1 MIFNQFTDTGELMR
15 FDPQTGRVKSSIIGT
30 AGLGLA
36 VFSWACQAANPLTAS
51 STLNQTQANMADAQ
65 FGACSDSN
73 TSRVSAAFRARCNAL
88 VGASLNGANAPLVGN
103 AERQIS
109 PEQVI
114 ANGTQSTRVAV
125 GGLNLLQSAVDAR
138 ANLLLAGLS
147 DSSKQLYLAQS
158 KLLGANGGAAGAD
171 SVILGPI
178 GVWFNNAYT
187 VGNVDSSFQQ
197 LGYGFGNWAFALG
210 ADYRVLDR
218 LAVGA
223 AFSYQNNNADFNRSQ
238 GNTESDVYTGMI
250 YAAYHVTDNLHL
262 DGNASYGGS
271 NYDTTRNIRY
281 SLPSNDLS
289 GPDTVN
295 SRAKSNAGGEH
306 YAFGLRA
313 GYNLNID
320 SVTVE
325 PYARFNYYAL
335 QTDPYSEKGGAGWG
349 LKVSEQNVRSLTTS
363 LGMQFSRAFSLPW
376 GILIPQ
382 VYGEWHHQY
391 KDNAR
396 TISASFLGDFAGQQF
411 RVVTERPTRN
421 YGTVGARV
429 AASFAHNLSGYLGY
443 DALVGYRNVSSHRV
457 MVGGRLEF

>member
-1 MIFNQFTDTGELMR
+1 MR
-15 FDPQTGRVKSSIIGT
+15 FDRYAGRTKSLIVG
-30 AGLGLA
+30 AGGLGFA
-36 VFSWACQAANPLTAS
+36 VFSCASPAANPLLANT
-51 STLNQTQANMADAQ
+51 TLNSTQSNMADVQ
-65 FGACSDSN
+65 FTACSQ
-73 TSRVSAAFRARCNAL
+73 RQAIVSAEFRARCNAL
-88 VGASLNGANAPLVGN
+88 VGAAGQSANAALVNN

-114 ANGTQSTRVAV
+114 ANGTQSTRVTV

-138 ANLLLAGLS
+138 ANLLLADLG
-147 DSSKQLYLAQS
+147 DSGKRTYLAQS

-171 SVILGPI
+171 SVIMGPL

-197 LGYGFGNWAFALG
+197 LGYGFGNWAFTLG

-223 AFSYQNNNADFNRSQ
+223 AFGYQNNSADFDRSQ
-238 GNTESDVYTGMI
+238 GNTETDMYTGMI
-250 YAAYHVTDNLHL
+250 YAAYHVTENFHL
-262 DGNASYGGS
+262 DANASYGGS
-271 NYDTTRNIRY
+271 RYDTTRAIRY
-281 SLPSNDLS
+281 NLGTADSVD
-289 GPDTVN
+289 
-295 SRAKSNAGGEH
+295 SRAKSSAGGEH

-313 GYNLNID
+313 GYNLNLE

-335 QTDPYSEKGGAGWG
+335 QVDPYSEKGGSGWAMR
-349 LKVSEQNVRSLTTS
+349 VSEQNVRSLTTS
-363 LGMQFSRAFSLPW
+363 LGVQFSRAFSLPW
-376 GILIPQ
+376 GIVVPQ

-396 TISASFLGDFAGQQF
+396 NISASFVGDPAAQQF
-411 RVVTERPTRN
+411 SVVTTGPTRN
-421 YGTVGARV
+421 YGTVGARI
-429 AASFAHNLSGYLGY
+429 AASFAHNISAYLGY
-443 DALVGYRNVSSHRV
+443 DALVGYQNVDSHRV